1 MVDVMVA
8 VPGEASA
15 ARKHES
21 NIRVHIEHIA
31 SASEITGAT
40 MLIMCEVSAH
50 MLARKVSVK
59 DHVLACHLF
68 VVQCYD
74 KSIAQ
79 MT

>member
-8 VPGEASA
+8 VPREASA

-21 NIRVHIEHIA
+21 HVCVDIKRVA
-31 SASEITGAT
+31 RASEFTRAA
-40 MLIMCEVSAH
+40 MLVMRQVSAH
-50 MLARKVSVK
+50 VLTRKVSVE
-59 DHVLACHLF
+59 DHVLARHLF
-68 VVQCYD
+68 VVQRYN

>member
-8 VPGEASA
+8 VPREASA

-21 NIRVHIEHIA
+21 HVCVDVERVA
-31 SASEITGAT
+31 RASEFTRAA
-40 MLIMCEVSAH
+40 MLVMRQVSAH
-50 MLARKVSVK
+50 MLTRKVSVE
-59 DHVLACHLF
+59 DHVLARHLF
-68 VVQCYD
+68 IVQRYN